1 MDIKNLVSELKAMIE
16 DVKKKPLSY
25 NASSVVPSITDV
37 ELTYESGKEK
47 KGKLIKTCVLFVD
60 IRNSVELTKK
70 HQHETMGCIYTAF
83 TKAVLSIAKEHNASV
98 RNIIGDRVMV
108 VFPENNCFTNAIDC
122 AITINHAATIIR
134 DVFANVNFH
143 CGIGIDYGDMRVL
156 KVGIERKGDE
166 NQENKNLV
174 WIGEPANLAS
184 RLTDV
189 ANKEFKDVKYTI
201 MGEFYHYDPLGLS
214 ASLFF
219 TPQTGWIKET
229 KEMTPEEVAN
239 SLSFSQDGKLTFS
252 GRNISAFKK
261 EEIVYK
267 YKPILLSE
275 EVYTNYKK
283 EHSQRVDIQ
292 KKMWIKES
300 RKIKDI
306 SYNVWG
312 ADLHWSI
319 S

>member
-1 MDIKNLVSELKAMIE
+1 
-16 DVKKKPLSY
+16 
-25 NASSVVPSITDV
+25 
-37 ELTYESGKEK
+37 
-47 KGKLIKTCVLFVD
+47 
-60 IRNSVELTKK
+60 
-70 HQHETMGCIYTAF
+70 
-83 TKAVLSIAKEHNASV
+83 
-98 RNIIGDRVMV
+98 MV

-201 MGEFYHYDPLGLS
+201 TGEFYHYDPLGLS

-229 KEMTPEEVAN
+229 KKMTPEEVAN

-275 EVYTNYKK
+275 EVYTNYKN

>member
-1 MDIKNLVSELKAMIE
+1 MNQEKIGRFIAELR
-16 DVKKKPLSY
+16 
-25 NASSVVPSITDV
+25 
-37 ELTYESGKEK
+37 KEK
-47 KGKLIKTCVLFVD
+47 KMTQVDLANKLGITDRAISKWENGRGMPDLSLLTPLCEILDVSINELLSGERLDKKNYQEKLEENIINTIDYTDKKIKK
-60 IRNSVELTKK
+60 TKK
-70 HQHETMGCIYTAF
+70 
-83 TKAVLSIAKEHNASV
+83 
-98 RNIIGDRVMV
+98 
-108 VFPENNCFTNAIDC
+108 
-122 AITINHAATIIR
+122 
-134 DVFANVNFH
+134 
-143 CGIGIDYGDMRVL
+143 
-156 KVGIERKGDE
+156 
-166 NQENKNLV
+166 
-174 WIGEPANLAS
+174 
-184 RLTDV
+184 
-189 ANKEFKDVKYTI
+189 
-201 MGEFYHYDPLGLS
+201 
-214 ASLFF
+214 
-219 TPQTGWIKET
+219 
-229 KEMTPEEVAN
+229 MTPEEVAN

-275 EVYTNYKK
+275 EVYTNYQN